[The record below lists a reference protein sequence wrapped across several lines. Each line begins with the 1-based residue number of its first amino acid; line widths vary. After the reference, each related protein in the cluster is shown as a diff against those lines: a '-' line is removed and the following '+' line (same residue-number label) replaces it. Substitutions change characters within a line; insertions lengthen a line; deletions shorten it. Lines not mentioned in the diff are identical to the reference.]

1 MKLSAASLVP
11 LMLLPLLTASLAQAE
26 ATPADKAS
34 AEALFNEGIALV
46 RSGRVADGCAKFE
59 GSQALDPTLGTE
71 LRLADCYERLEKT
84 ASAWALFKECQGLA
98 HRRGELDREALAR
111 ERAEALAARLSFLTI
126 ESSEPDLAGISIQRN
141 DRPVPIASLGAKIP
155 VDPGLQRID
164 VSAPDRVSWS
174 TSVFVPAPSGSVHIK
189 IPRLALA
196 ESPEPSTPPA
206 TTGAAERAAA
216 AESAPAASLAPA
228 PDRPTAPTARTGNAQ
243 RSVGVVATV
252 VGAAGLLSGVGLG
265 WYAKHEND
273 ASQSNRLCPQDHHN
287 GCTAEGLELRSRA
300 KSYAAASTITLAA
313 SGAVLATGIV
323 LWSTAPSGGD
333 RAVPQSTSSLTL
345 STHVSLGA
353 FQTALKGS
361 F

>member
-1 MKLSAASLVP
+1 MKLSAASIVP
-11 LMLLPLLTASLAQAE
+11 WMLLPLLSASLAQAE

-46 RSGRVADGCAKFE
+46 RSGRIADGCTKFE

-71 LRLADCYERLEKT
+71 LRLADCYERLDKT

-98 HRRGELDREALAR
+98 HRSGELEREALAR

-126 ESSEPDLAGISIQRN
+126 ESAEPNLPGLSIQRN
-141 DRPVPIASLGAKIP
+141 DRPVPVASLGAKIP

-164 VSAPDRVSWS
+164 VSAPSRASWS
-174 TSVFVPAPSGSVHIK
+174 TSVFVPGPSGAVRVK
-189 IPRLALA
+189 IPRLARV
-196 ESPEPSTPPA
+196 ESPEPRTAPVPSARTERVPTPSL
-206 TTGAAERAAA
+206 AAA
-216 AESAPAASLAPA
+216 S
-228 PDRPTAPTARTGNAQ
+228 DRPVGAPSNTQRT
-243 RSVGVVATV
+243 VGVVATI
-252 VGAAGLLSGVGLG
+252 VGTVGVLGGVGLG

-273 ASQSNRLCPQDHHN
+273 ASQSDRYCPEDNHN
-287 GCTAEGLELRSRA
+287 GCTPEGLDLRSRA
-300 KSYAAASTITLAA
+300 KSFATASTITLAA

-323 LWSTAPSGGD
+323 LWSTAPERTDGTT
-333 RAVPQSTSSLTL
+333 PQSALSL
-345 STHVSLGA
+345 STHVSLGS